1 MRLSKGKEMK
11 IFNLFKKKNKGVTVC
26 GKSIII
32 NNIDINKVFSECIAR
47 LDEAIKEKSFDDVKA
62 IRDGLEQIQ
71 KEIEQDNDF
80 VFDSNNC
87 IYVNSSNINS
97 NNINSYIGNN
107 INSTAFF
114 SSVVTNIGDGKKKAK
129 IKQRSFFNRGN
140 MAGGNIVIS
149 QNNINGDNFLMVSR

>member
-1 MRLSKGKEMK
+1 MK

-71 KEIEQDNDF
+71 KEIEQDSDF

-87 IYVNSSNINS
+87 IYVHSN
-97 NNINSYIGNN
+97 NNINSSCIGINNN

-129 IKQRSFFNRGN
+129 IKQRSFFNREN

-149 QNNINGDNFLMVSR
+149 QNNINGDNFFDGRSR